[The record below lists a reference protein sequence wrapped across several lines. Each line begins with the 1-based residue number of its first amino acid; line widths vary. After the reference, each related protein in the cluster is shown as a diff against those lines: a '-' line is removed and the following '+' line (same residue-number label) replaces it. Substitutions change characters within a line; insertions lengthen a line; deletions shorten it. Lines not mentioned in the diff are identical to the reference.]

1 MLTKRAACVSVFVYA
16 SVSHS
21 VFLTFSTTPPLCLAF
36 HLPSSLSART
46 GFWTGKFL
54 NKERLRNAAT
64 GAWFKPTD
72 FGVGKRV
79 AINTFVFDCY
89 EVDSYTAQFLA
100 AATREE
106 SGAWV

>member
-1 MLTKRAACVSVFVYA
+1 MDVFVSY
-16 SVSHS
+16 SVYMLALPCPHLH
-21 VFLTFSTTPPLCLAF
+21 LTVMPLTSLV
-36 HLPSSLSART
+36 PS

-64 GAWFKPTD
+64 GTWFKPTD

-100 AATREE
+100 AANREQ
-106 SGAWV
+106 SGAYL